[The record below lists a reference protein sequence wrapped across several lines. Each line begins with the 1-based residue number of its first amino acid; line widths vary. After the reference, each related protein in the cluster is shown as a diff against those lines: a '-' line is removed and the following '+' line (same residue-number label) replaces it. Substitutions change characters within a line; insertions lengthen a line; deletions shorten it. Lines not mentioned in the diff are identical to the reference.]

1 MVGGSTGS
9 SVKISLLLPPF
20 PERSEGVFCVRQWEH
35 LARSTCSAQL
45 EVTVLLLSRF
55 CLGQGLVHG
64 AHGGGHLRCPK
75 GKTGPGAALA
85 GG

>member
-1 MVGGSTGS
+1 M
-9 SVKISLLLPPF
+9 
-20 PERSEGVFCVRQWEH
+20 
-35 LARSTCSAQL
+35 QL

-64 AHGGGHLRCPK
+64 ADGGGRLRCPK
-75 GKTGPGAALA
+75 GKAGPGAVLA

>member
-1 MVGGSTGS
+1 M
-9 SVKISLLLPPF
+9 
-20 PERSEGVFCVRQWEH
+20 
-35 LARSTCSAQL
+35 QL

-64 AHGGGHLRCPK
+64 ADGGGRLRCPK
-75 GKTGPGAALA
+75 GKAGPRAALA